1 MPVLL
6 KFGPPLQQKQ
16 FLALSRLCLLQLLS
30 ILPDQAQNHS
40 RRKAKS
46 FEPASSFNL
55 GHPSCDI
62 RISAIQRNPGE
73 TVRNDDQ
80 QRQGSKQVP
89 DGWADG
95 LEGSPWK
102 CISQRQR
109 ALELHV
115 FVIWSWISQEGS
127 RIGYFPEIRL
137 PKLQRT
143 DLGFIDQQAAD
154 LYRRDLPEDQN
165 SVLIETD
172 PSALGSNKKDAN
184 FGP

>member
-1 MPVLL
+1 
-6 KFGPPLQQKQ
+6 
-16 FLALSRLCLLQLLS
+16 
-30 ILPDQAQNHS
+30 
-40 RRKAKS
+40 
-46 FEPASSFNL
+46 
-55 GHPSCDI
+55 
-62 RISAIQRNPGE
+62 
-73 TVRNDDQ
+73 
-80 QRQGSKQVP
+80 
-89 DGWADG
+89 
-95 LEGSPWK
+95 
-102 CISQRQR
+102 
-109 ALELHV
+109 LELHV